1 MALLDGKKIAASIR
15 KEVGE
20 RVSTFIKTHGRA
32 PALSVI
38 LVGDDAA
45 SQIYVRNK
53 GRACEKTGIVSHELK
68 LPGSTSEKELLDLI
82 AKQNRDDT
90 VDGILVQLPVPEQIR
105 PEAIIRAIDPKK
117 DVDGFHPQNVGA
129 LITGE
134 NALRS
139 CTPLG
144 CMKLL
149 DEAGVELNG
158 ANAVVVG
165 RSNIVG
171 KPVSLMLLERHATVT
186 ICHSRT
192 QKLAHIIAE
201 ADVIIAAVGV
211 PELIKGEWVKRGAAI
226 IDVGINRLED
236 GRIVGDVEF
245 DTAVTRASWITP
257 VPGGVGPMTIACLV
271 SNTVEAAERRM
282 GGGQ

>member
-15 KEVGE
+15 KEVKS
-20 RVSTFIKTHGRA
+20 RVAEFARVHGRA
-32 PALSVI
+32 PGLTVI
-38 LVGDDAA
+38 LVGEDQA

-53 GRACEKTGIVSHELK
+53 GRACKKTGIFSTEHR
-68 LPGSTSEKELLDLI
+68 LPAETSQKELLDLI
-82 AKQNRDDT
+82 EKLNNDDT
-90 VDGILVQLPVPEQIR
+90 VDGILVQLPVPEQIN
-105 PEAIIRAIDPKK
+105 PEAIIQAIDPAK

-129 LITGE
+129 LVAGKD
-134 NALRS
+134 ALRS

-149 DEAGVELNG
+149 DEAGVDLVG

-165 RSNIVG
+165 RSTIVG

-186 ICHSRT
+186 MCHSRT
-192 QKLAHIIAE
+192 KKLAHIVQE
-201 ADVIIAAVGV
+201 ADVIIAAVGH
-211 PELIKGEWVKRGAAI
+211 PELIKGEWIKRGAAV

-236 GRIVGDVEF
+236 GRIVGDVELEK
-245 DTAVTRASWITP
+245 AVTQAGWITP

-271 SNTVEAAERRM
+271 SNTIEAAERRVAAK
-282 GGGQ
+282 